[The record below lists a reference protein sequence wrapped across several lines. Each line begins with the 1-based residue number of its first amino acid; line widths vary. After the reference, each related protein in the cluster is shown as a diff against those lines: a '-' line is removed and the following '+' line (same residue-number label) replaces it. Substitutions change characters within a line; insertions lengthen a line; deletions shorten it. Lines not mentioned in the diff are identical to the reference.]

1 MTAPRVVGSNPSDP
15 WPVVNEAL
23 DILAH
28 QEVYGI
34 DPDTTAGLTLGLLG
48 GRWGGFSYTTGT
60 LTLTNTAE
68 NYVVVKLS
76 DGVPSVSTATTN
88 WNNLAEY
95 TRAYHITMAGGVPT
109 TIRDYRAGPGGVH
122 GRSDPSATAQTQS
135 IIIAVGDESTA
146 LTTGTSK
153 VTFRMPY
160 GFSLSGVRSSVKDAP
175 TGANLVVDI
184 NEGGVS
190 ILSTKL
196 SIDAGEK
203 TSTTAATP
211 AVISDATLADDAE
224 ITIDID
230 QVGSTVAGA
239 GLKVVLIGTK
249 T

>member
-95 TRAYHITMAGGVPT
+95 TRAYTSPWPAACPPRSGT
-109 TIRDYRAGPGGVH
+109 TERGLVACMGALIHLQPLKRSPSSLRLEMRAL
-122 GRSDPSATAQTQS
+122 R
-135 IIIAVGDESTA
+135 
-146 LTTGTSK
+146 
-153 VTFRMPY
+153 
-160 GFSLSGVRSSVKDAP
+160 
-175 TGANLVVDI
+175 
-184 NEGGVS
+184 
-190 ILSTKL
+190 
-196 SIDAGEK
+196 
-203 TSTTAATP
+203 
-211 AVISDATLADDAE
+211 
-224 ITIDID
+224 
-230 QVGSTVAGA
+230 
-239 GLKVVLIGTK
+239 
-249 T
+249 